1 MFWDATL
8 IYVQKQLAVKV
19 CAAPKIPFER
29 AQQCFYFKQPVV
41 IIRYSINFLL

>member
-19 CAAPKIPFER
+19 CAAPKIPFNWE
-29 AQQCFYFKQPVV
+29 QYYFY
-41 IIRYSINFLL
+41 LE